1 MLYRVYSESNAS
13 DEIKWKLS
21 LVQKNVF
28 YQIFPHGYCRSE
40 RTFQIAS
47 TTAGSQGRTCLW
59 WWDAWPPPRSSS
71 SFSNSP
77 CGQKAVDFFWE
88 TGNKLSGTD
97 QAKKGHFRGPRPRRR
112 PTKCALWRRCGQ
124 QIYSLLANFLT
135 CPRSRMLD
143 GKNCINR
150 SLMGLGK
157 ILHSGMGI
165 FFNTVAAT
173 VAARS
178 RALLVSLDWS
188 CILLQ
193 HFSRP

>member
-71 SFSNSP
+71 SFPNSP

-88 TGNKLSGTD
+88 TGNRLSGTD
-97 QAKKGHFRGPRPRRR
+97 QAKKGIFE
-112 PTKCALWRRCGQ
+112 
-124 QIYSLLANFLT
+124 
-135 CPRSRMLD
+135 
-143 GKNCINR
+143 
-150 SLMGLGK
+150 GLG
-157 ILHSGMGI
+157 L
-165 FFNTVAAT
+165 VADQPS
-173 VAARS
+173 VHYDGGVDS
-178 RALLVSLDWS
+178 RFTASLPT
-188 CILLQ
+188 
-193 HFSRP
+193 FSPGPGPHAGWTKLY

>member
-40 RTFQIAS
+40 RAFQIAS
-47 TTAGSQGRTCLW
+47 TPAGSQGRTCLW

-71 SFSNSP
+71 SFPNSP

-88 TGNKLSGTD
+88 TGNRLSGTD

-135 CPRSRMLD
+135 WPRSSCWME
-143 GKNCINR
+143 
-150 SLMGLGK
+150 K
-157 ILHSGMGI
+157 IVL
-165 FFNTVAAT
+165 TEAWWAW
-173 VAARS
+173 ARS
-178 RALLVSLDWS
+178 FTVEWAS
-188 CILLQ
+188 
-193 HFSRP
+193 FSTRWRRQWQQDPEPP